1 MNLFSSGN
9 FLKFELLEL
18 TKVKK
23 SFRKLKKVG
32 HIIRKWYS
40 SSIKLGELQILH
52 ILRSGGVDFFPY
64 LPLSVPKSWEL
75 NLNLRSDF
83 LKFAFSIV
91 SRYGSNLISDL
102 NFRYVLNFFLDHNY
116 LFFQTSCGYSFL

>member
-1 MNLFSSGN
+1 MNLLSSDN
-9 FLKFELLEL
+9 SLKFELMDL

-23 SFRKLKKVG
+23 SLRKLEKVG

-52 ILRSGGVDFFPY
+52 ILRSGGIDFFPY
-64 LPLSVPKSWEL
+64 LPLSISKSCELSL
-75 NLNLRSDF
+75 NLLRDF

-91 SRYGSNLISDL
+91 SRYGSNLMTDL
-102 NFRYVLNFFLDHNY
+102 NFRLVRNFFP
-116 LFFQTSCGYSFL
+116 